1 MNENIYYEDKGTGIT
16 LRKHMAKTY
25 LWVFLGLLLSTIT
38 AFVTIYT
45 GLFYY
50 IYSST
55 FVYFGV
61 IFGQLALVIY
71 LSSRI
76 YSMSYTAAILSYFG
90 YSLLTGITL
99 SSVLLVY
106 TWDVIVIA
114 FGLCTLL
121 FADLAFIGYR
131 TKVDL
136 ENYRGI
142 FMAGLFMVLIASL
155 VGMFIHLDGYQ
166 TVVCFVGLAVFLGV
180 TAWDSQKM
188 KKHYYMAQN
197 DEELLANLSIYSA
210 LELYLDFLNIFLY
223 IVRLL
228 GNNNRRN

>member
-1 MNENIYYEDKGTGIT
+1 MNDNIYYEDKGSGLT

-55 FVYFGV
+55 FVYFAV
-61 IFGQLALVIY
+61 IIGQLALVIY

-106 TWDVIVIA
+106 TGDVIVIA
-114 FGLCTLL
+114 FGLCALL

-142 FMAGLFMVLIASL
+142 FMAGLMILVVASL
-155 VGMFIHLDGYQ
+155 VGMFIHFDAYQ

-180 TAWDSQKM
+180 TAWDTQKM

-228 GNNNRRN
+228 GSNNRRN